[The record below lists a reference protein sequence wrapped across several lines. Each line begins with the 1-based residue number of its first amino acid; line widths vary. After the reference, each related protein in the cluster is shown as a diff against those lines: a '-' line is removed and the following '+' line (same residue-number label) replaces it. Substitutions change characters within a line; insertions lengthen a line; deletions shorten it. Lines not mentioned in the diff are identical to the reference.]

1 VSITTTTATKA
12 GTKDVETARRFLT
25 ALVTGDRETF
35 ATLLHDDA
43 VLRDLNPHGVAT
55 LEGPDLRS
63 GIDMLAQN
71 VGDASLTQCDA
82 RPVGPRVQVTYS
94 YTAVKDGERSR
105 FEVHAFCDLR
115 DGRIAGI
122 DEVCSGRMPD

>member
-1 VSITTTTATKA
+1 MSTTTTQATKA
-12 GTKDVETARRFLT
+12 GTQDVETARRFLT

-35 ATLLHDDA
+35 AALLHDDA
-43 VLRDLNPHGVAT
+43 ELRDLNPHGVAT
-55 LEGPDLRS
+55 LAGPDLRS

-71 VGDASLTQCDA
+71 VGEATLTQCDA
-82 RPVGPRVQVTYS
+82 RPVGPRVQVTYG

-115 DGRIAGI
+115 GGRISII
-122 DEVCSGRMPD
+122 DEVCSGRISD

>member
-1 VSITTTTATKA
+1 MSTTTTTATQA
-12 GTKDVETARRFLT
+12 GRQEVETARRFLT

-35 ATLLHDDA
+35 AALLHDDA

-63 GIDMLAQN
+63 GINMLAEN
-71 VGDASLTQCDA
+71 VGEATLTQCDG

-94 YTAVKDGERSR
+94 YTAVKAGERSHY
-105 FEVHAFCDLR
+105 EVHAFCDVR
-115 DGRIAGI
+115 DGRITAI
-122 DEVCSGRMPD
+122 DEVCSGRIPD

>member
-1 VSITTTTATKA
+1 MSITSTTAPNASTQ
-12 GTKDVETARRFLT
+12 DVDTARRFLT
-25 ALVTGDRETF
+25 ALVTADRETF
-35 ATLLHDDA
+35 AALLHDDA
-43 VLRDLNPHGVAT
+43 ALRDLNPHGLAT

-71 VGDASLTQCDA
+71 VGEASLTQCNA

-105 FEVHAFCDLR
+105 FEVHALCDLR

-122 DEVCSGRMPD
+122 DEVCSGRIPD